1 MPFPLKSYTFAPKYD
16 QLDEGTTKSP
26 LCFSGFMEITGRIQ
40 ELAEKHLKNDSQF
53 IVEVIASLKKKPNKL
68 IVIIDGDHGVTIDD
82 CADLSRAL
90 SAALDE
96 ANLMP
101 DPYHLEVSTPG
112 LDHPLK
118 LIRQY
123 YKNKGRQLKVK
134 TASGIHQGKLVEVT
148 DKAITLEEVNGTG
161 KKKEVKEVVIPF
173 SEIDK
178 TFVMVSF
185 K

>member
-1 MPFPLKSYTFAPKYD
+1 
-16 QLDEGTTKSP
+16 
-26 LCFSGFMEITGRIQ
+26 MEITGRIQ

-90 SAALDE
+90 STALDE

>member
-1 MPFPLKSYTFAPKYD
+1 
-16 QLDEGTTKSP
+16 
-26 LCFSGFMEITGRIQ
+26 MEITGRIQ

-90 SAALDE
+90 STALDE

-161 KKKEVKEVVIPF
+161 KKKEVKEVVILF

>member
-1 MPFPLKSYTFAPKYD
+1 M
-16 QLDEGTTKSP
+16 ETT
-26 LCFSGFMEITGRIQ
+26 ERIQ
-40 ELAEKHLKNDSQF
+40 KLAEKHLKSDSQF
-53 IVEVIASLKKKPNKL
+53 IVEVVASLKKKPNKL
-68 IVIIDGDHGVTIDD
+68 IVIVDGDHGVTIDD

-96 ANLMP
+96 GNLMP

-118 LIRQY
+118 LVRQY
-123 YKNKGRQLKVK
+123 HKNKGRQVKVK
-134 TASGIHQGKLVEVT
+134 TTSGVHQGKLMEVT
-148 DKAITLEEVNGTG
+148 DQAITVEEVSGTG

>member
-1 MPFPLKSYTFAPKYD
+1 MPFPFKSYTFAPKYD
-16 QLDEGTTKSP
+16 QLDEGTTESP
-26 LCFSGFMEITGRIQ
+26 LCFSGFMEITGHIQ
-40 ELAEKHLKNDSQF
+40 KLAEEHLKNDSQF
-53 IVEVIASLKKKPNKL
+53 IVEVVASLKKKPNKL
-68 IVIIDGDHGVTIDD
+68 IVIVDGDQGVTIDD

-118 LIRQY
+118 LVRQY
-123 YKNKGRQLKVK
+123 HKNKGRQVKVK
-134 TASGIHQGKLVEVT
+134 TVSGVHQGKLIEVT
-148 DKAITLEEVNGTG
+148 DQAITVEEVSGTG
-161 KKKEVKEVVIPF
+161 KKKEVKEVMIPF